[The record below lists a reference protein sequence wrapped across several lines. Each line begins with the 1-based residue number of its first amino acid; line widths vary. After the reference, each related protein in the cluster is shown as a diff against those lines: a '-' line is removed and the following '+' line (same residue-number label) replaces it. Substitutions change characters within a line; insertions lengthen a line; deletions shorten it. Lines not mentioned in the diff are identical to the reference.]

1 MRLHGLLLAL
11 SCPLGIWAVPA
22 LAGTDSGFL
31 SVNITLNKPGAVAAP
46 SSSAAAGIRQ
56 SAGGWTP
63 ACVSETLSEQTNAL
77 VRVVCGT
84 EQFVNITPQ
93 PGKVF
98 LATLGGA
105 LRFYSGSGFAVRP
118 TATLGGPAA
127 AAHISPGTVTV
138 LRIYNAKGSDGPLQM
153 LVSF

>member
-63 ACVSETLSEQTNAL
+63 TCISETLSEQSNAL
-77 VRVVCGT
+77 VRVVCGS
-84 EQFVNITPQ
+84 EQFVNITPL

-98 LATLGGA
+98 LGTHGGA
-105 LRFYSGSGFAVRP
+105 LRYYFGSGFAGRL
-118 TATLGGPAA
+118 ADAGAS
-127 AAHISPGTVTV
+127 AAHIPAGSAGNVTV
-138 LRIYNAKGSDGPLQM
+138 LRIYNASGLDAPLQM